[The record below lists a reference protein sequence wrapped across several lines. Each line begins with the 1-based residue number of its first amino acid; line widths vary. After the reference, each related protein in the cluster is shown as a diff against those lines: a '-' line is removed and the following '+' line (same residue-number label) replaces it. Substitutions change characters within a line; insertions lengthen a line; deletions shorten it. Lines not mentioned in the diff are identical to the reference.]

1 MTEYKA
7 YKTVND
13 ESPIPI
19 LKSQKT
25 DEMNF

>member
-1 MTEYKA
+1 MAEYKA

-13 ESPIPI
+13 ESLIPI